1 MQSEFNPHADTV
13 SFANMEVRLIEGVST
28 PRHGSAR
35 DLTIMDMTVN
45 PHGGAP
51 MHRSLDEEKTF
62 VLSQGRLRFTVGETT
77 QDVAAGD
84 TVNVAKGEVHGFTN
98 DTDTPA
104 RMLLVSTPARH
115 DAFFRAMAALP
126 VPHEPEAVRKVCET
140 YRQVILGL

>member
-1 MQSEFNPHADTV
+1 MSSEFNPHADTV
-13 SFANMEVRLIEGVST
+13 SFANMDVRLIEGV
-28 PRHGSAR
+28 GSPR

-62 VLSQGRLRFTVGETT
+62 VMTQGRLQFTAGETT
-77 QDVAAGD
+77 REIAVGD
-84 TVNVAKGEVHGFTN
+84 TVTVAKGDVHGFTN
-98 DTDTPA
+98 LLETPA

-126 VPHEPEAVRKVCET
+126 VPHDPNEVKAVCET
-140 YRQVILGL
+140 YRQVILAL